1 MIWQNDRSMASNQPH
16 LSILV
21 DPRRFS
27 WRAICDA
34 NIFLFLLFW
43 FIISNLMFKIEAR
56 FLMSMMYY
64 LMTNFLPQKLDTYTY
79 TRCCMHT
86 IWCFQ
91 THRVIIIISNYLSF
105 SEKINTFFDCNQKSN
120 KKLTF
125 ITYLSVLA
133 RFLRFHSGKTSAY
146 PSNLYIHIGS
156 WLIQCEEMVY
166 FSIYTVLKVI
176 EK

>member
-27 WRAICDA
+27 WRTICDA

-43 FIISNLMFKIEAR
+43 FVISNLISEIEAR

-64 LMTNFLPQKLDTYTY
+64 LMTNFLPQKLNTYTY

-125 ITYLSVLA
+125 ITYLC
-133 RFLRFHSGKTSAY
+133 TSA
-146 PSNLYIHIGS
+146 
-156 WLIQCEEMVY
+156 
-166 FSIYTVLKVI
+166 FS
-176 EK
+176 